1 MTNAMTDGN
10 RIEADKFLVQ
20 DVLIII
26 MMLGTLHNYVTPK
39 MTLFDQICH
48 SW

>member
-1 MTNAMTDGN
+1 MLMTNAMTDGN

-26 MMLGTLHNYVTPK
+26 MMLG
-39 MTLFDQICH
+39 DIA
-48 SW
+48 